1 VTNQPFYFE
10 IKDLMVQF
18 VSAFNNVVISRHN
31 KDRAVVDKIQARY
44 LYAPKQRVLHDLV
57 NKAQH
62 ITLPAVAVSIGNI
75 QRDETRV
82 FNKIFGSYNY
92 AGSTDEGI
100 PTSSKYLPSPV
111 PINIGVN
118 MSILAKYQTDM
129 DQILS
134 NFIPY
139 SNPYIIISW
148 PLPQK
153 IAGEIQEIRSEVEW
167 SGSIDMTYPTDLDP
181 NQPARVSAD
190 TTFTIKGWLFPDKTQ
205 SDGQNILY
213 VDTKFTPVTGFD
225 YI

>member
-1 VTNQPFYFE
+1 
-10 IKDLMVQF
+10 MVQF

-62 ITLPAVAVSIGNI
+62 ITLPAVAVSIGSI

-100 PTSSKYLPSPV
+100 PTSSKYLPAPV

-118 MSILAKYQTDM
+118 MSILSKYQTDM

-139 SNPYIIISW
+139 SNPYIVISW

>member
-1 VTNQPFYFE
+1 
-10 IKDLMVQF
+10 MVQF
-18 VSAFNNVVISRHN
+18 VSAFNNVIISRYN

-62 ITLPAVAVSIGNI
+62 ITLPVVAVSIGNI

-118 MSILAKYQTDM
+118 MSILSKYQTDM

-139 SNPYIIISW
+139 SNPYIVISW

-213 VDTKFTPVTGFD
+213 VDAKFTPVTGFD

>member
-1 VTNQPFYFE
+1 
-10 IKDLMVQF
+10 
-18 VSAFNNVVISRHN
+18 
-31 KDRAVVDKIQARY
+31 
-44 LYAPKQRVLHDLV
+44 
-57 NKAQH
+57 
-62 ITLPAVAVSIGNI
+62 
-75 QRDETRV
+75 
-82 FNKIFGSYNY
+82 
-92 AGSTDEGI
+92 
-100 PTSSKYLPSPV
+100 
-111 PINIGVN
+111 
-118 MSILAKYQTDM
+118 MSILSKYQTDM

-139 SNPYIIISW
+139 SNPYIVISW

-181 NQPARVSAD
+181 SQPARVSAD

>member
-1 VTNQPFYFE
+1 
-10 IKDLMVQF
+10 MVQF

-62 ITLPAVAVSIGNI
+62 ITLPAVAVSIGTI

-100 PTSSKYLPSPV
+100 PTSSKYLPAPV

-118 MSILAKYQTDM
+118 MSILSKYQTDM

-139 SNPYIIISW
+139 SNPYIVISW

-167 SGSIDMTYPTDLDP
+167 SGSINMTYPTDLDP